1 MYVQCTRDVLLQQQI
16 HASMKREIQKY
27 EKGNQ
32 KDKKGKSK
40 SMKGGNPKV

>member
-1 MYVQCTRDVLLQQQI
+1 
-16 HASMKREIQKY
+16 MKREIQKY

-40 SMKGGNPKV
+40 SMKREIQQYEKANQKAA